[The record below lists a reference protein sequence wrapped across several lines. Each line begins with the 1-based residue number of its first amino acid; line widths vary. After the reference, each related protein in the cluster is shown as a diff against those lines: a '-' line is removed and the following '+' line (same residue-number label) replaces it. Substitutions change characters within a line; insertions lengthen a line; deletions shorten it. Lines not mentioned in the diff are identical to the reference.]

1 MARTPYVKDL
11 MDSLRQHASNEVR
24 TQVSRA
30 LPPGVSL
37 PASVPSNQHG
47 PALALA
53 RPNPSRGRVIEAEF
67 EHDEEEQES
76 GGDDHSLFMF
86 FSYPDRERNLASAAA
101 AYRAAGEPPE
111 YDDDDNVVVD
121 GDLIAQHTDL
131 GTAFFGNAAQLQLYI
146 ERTDTKP
153 DDWEVWDEPDEILE
167 LDFDTDALVRVVR
180 LMDEQQDAF
189 KAAQEEYTKFHWGD
203 RSQGVGMVEIPGV
216 SGPLTALGLCRRVEY
231 GACKQ
236 GEWQEYYHEHGEES
250 GTFPTIYG
258 LGPRDLK
265 GHFRAYVVHG
275 GQMRIEDRGIVD

>member
-203 RSQGVGMVEIPGV
+203 RSQGVGMVEIPAPHRAR
-216 SGPLTALGLCRRVEY
+216 PLPPRRVRRLQA
-231 GACKQ
+231 GRVA
-236 GEWQEYYHEHGEES
+236 GV
-250 GTFPTIYG
+250 
-258 LGPRDLK
+258 LPRARRGVGHLSDDLRPRPPRPQRPLPRLR
-265 GHFRAYVVHG
+265 RARRPDAH
-275 GQMRIEDRGIVD
+275 